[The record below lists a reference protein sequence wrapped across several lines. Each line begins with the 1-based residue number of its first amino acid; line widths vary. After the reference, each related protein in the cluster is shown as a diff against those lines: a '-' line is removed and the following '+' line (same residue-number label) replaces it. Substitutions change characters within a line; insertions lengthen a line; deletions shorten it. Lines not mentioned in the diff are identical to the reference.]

1 MKPIIKVIFC
11 IIILFNASC
20 DFEWMA
26 TDKAYLI
33 RVRNNSNQSVYY
45 YTEYILPDTMLSV
58 NKPHWL
64 REVPSGQQREFYD
77 TEVND
82 KKFKRLKSGERITLF
97 ILDKDIVETHKWEYI
112 RENDMTL
119 KRYEFNYQE
128 LIKMGGSIV
137 YPYPSLGRLRFG
149 GPMVNISYDNDY
161 MFFLPGP
168 DGGDR
173 WRTAAAQI
181 QFGPLSLNV
190 NMFTGNPDVSKIDD
204 RYDYTDEADK
214 YYTGLTANNL
224 SMRAG
229 ILSVGFGPFR
239 FGRNS
244 EQIRHVF
251 QNRFAHDFLVGGQSK
266 WFLPLPIAPSW
277 FWSFGTGSGNTLW

>member
-112 RENDMTL
+112 REND
-119 KRYEFNYQE
+119 
-128 LIKMGGSIV
+128 
-137 YPYPSLGRLRFG
+137 YPPTAPSRLRKTEKKNSPQSG
-149 GPMVNISYDNDY
+149 QKKGAKNIC
-161 MFFLPGP
+161 GK
-168 DGGDR
+168 
-173 WRTAAAQI
+173 AAKKE
-181 QFGPLSLNV
+181 LN
-190 NMFTGNPDVSKIDD
+190 
-204 RYDYTDEADK
+204 
-214 YYTGLTANNL
+214 
-224 SMRAG
+224 
-229 ILSVGFGPFR
+229 
-239 FGRNS
+239 
-244 EQIRHVF
+244 
-251 QNRFAHDFLVGGQSK
+251 
-266 WFLPLPIAPSW
+266 
-277 FWSFGTGSGNTLW
+277 SF